1 MADLYRFGNFV
12 VDARERRLLAGD
24 APVEVSARYFDAL
37 LLLVGEAGRLVS
49 KERFMAEVWQGMPVT
64 DEALTQC
71 IRSLRRALGDSAT
84 QPRFIETVPK
94 HGYRFVA
101 DVESPASDDVAS
113 APVTVSP
120 AVRERSPAPGG
131 PASLPPA
138 PASRW
143 LLLGAAGTLGAGFA
157 GLIGGVLFGFAGAAQ
172 PSGAG
177 AASILV
183 VLVCLTVLV
192 ALIGGAAVAFGIAVL
207 ARDLAR
213 PWRHA
218 IPAGAVGG
226 LAVGAVVKL
235 LGLDAVE
242 LLLGQSPGDITGA
255 LEGFALGAAAGT
267 GLWLAG
273 RGRAVSPRRVV
284 VTAGFSGALAG
295 ALIPLLGGRLMA
307 GSLDQLA
314 RTFPD
319 SRLRFDALGALFGE
333 HGLGRVAEAATGS
346 LEGALFAACL
356 AGAMAAAFQ
365 KADA

>member
-120 AVRERSPAPGG
+120 AVRERSPTPGG
-131 PASLPPA
+131 PASMPPA

-207 ARDLAR
+207 ARE
-213 PWRHA
+213 
-218 IPAGAVGG
+218 VGG

-235 LGLDAVE
+235 LGLDAFE

>member
-1 MADLYRFGNFV
+1 M
-12 VDARERRLLAGD
+12 
-24 APVEVSARYFDAL
+24 
-37 LLLVGEAGRLVS
+37 
-49 KERFMAEVWQGMPVT
+49 
-64 DEALTQC
+64 
-71 IRSLRRALGDSAT
+71 
-84 QPRFIETVPK
+84 
-94 HGYRFVA
+94 
-101 DVESPASDDVAS
+101 
-113 APVTVSP
+113 
-120 AVRERSPAPGG
+120 
-131 PASLPPA
+131 
-138 PASRW
+138 
-143 LLLGAAGTLGAGFA
+143 
-157 GLIGGVLFGFAGAAQ
+157 
-172 PSGAG
+172 
-177 AASILV
+177 
-183 VLVCLTVLV
+183 LVCLTVLV

-235 LGLDAVE
+235 LGLDAFE